1 MHTMGF
7 NPDDLDVEIGGT
19 QATLF
24 DMFPGFDKSDRLG
37 VVIDS
42 SVGLLGA
49 SLFIHAF
56 AAAYFKHRRMQG
68 SLVTQYPE
76 TYAFHLGGRYGDLR
90 MLDVLPERK
99 EVFVLNSDDALAA
112 INHAAITRVLVPN
125 VIRSQ
130 GTFHPWEMGP
140 AKDRVRTT
148 YVYSVDGQVSD
159 PSIVIKGKGR
169 HVFDDFHCIF
179 DIQHTIDVHAPLEP
193 DPAAW
198 AGTLRDR
205 AGEVLEREASRARSR
220 WDASVEQGVVTESFA
235 TLPVAMDFL
244 HYL

>member
-7 NPDDLDVEIGGT
+7 NPDDLDVEVGG
-19 QATLF
+19 QPATLF
-24 DMFPGFDKSDRLG
+24 DIFPGFDKADRLG
-37 VVIDS
+37 VLVDS

-56 AAAYFKHRRMQG
+56 AATYFKHRRSQG

-99 EVFVLNSDDALAA
+99 EVFVANGEDALAA

-125 VIRSQ
+125 VIRSN
-130 GTFHPWEMGP
+130 GSFHPWEMGP

-148 YVYSVDGQVSD
+148 YTYGIDGQVPD
-159 PSIVIKGKGR
+159 PTIVIKGKGR

-179 DIQHTIDVHAPLEP
+179 DVQHTIDVHAPLEP

-205 AGEVLEREASRARSR
+205 EGEVLEREANRARAR
-220 WDASVEQGVVTESFA
+220 WDASVAQGVVTESFSM
-235 TLPVAMDFL
+235 LPKPTDFL
-244 HYL
+244 RYL

>member
-7 NPDDLDVEIGGT
+7 NPDDLDVEVGGQ
-19 QATLF
+19 QATVF
-24 DMFPGFDKSDRLG
+24 DIFPGFDKADRLG

-56 AAAYFKHRRMQG
+56 AATYYKYRRLQG
-68 SLVTQYPE
+68 SLVKQYPE

-99 EVFVLNSDDALAA
+99 EVFVANGEEALAA

-125 VIRSQ
+125 VLRS
-130 GTFHPWEMGP
+130 GGPFHSWEMGP

-148 YVYSVDGQVSD
+148 YVYGVDGRVPD
-159 PSIVIKGKGR
+159 PTIVIKGKGQQ
-169 HVFDDFHCIF
+169 VFDDFHCIF
-179 DIQHTIDVHAPLEP
+179 DIQHTIDVHASVEP

-198 AGTLRDR
+198 AGTLKDR
-205 AGEVLEREASRARSR
+205 AGEVLELESSRARSR
-220 WDASVEQGVVTESFA
+220 WDASVERGQVIESFA
-235 TLPVAMDFL
+235 MQAAGTDFL
-244 HYL
+244 KYI

>member
-1 MHTMGF
+1 MHTMRF
-7 NPDDLDVEIGGT
+7 NPDDLAVEVDGR

-24 DMFPGFDKSDRLG
+24 DIFPGFDKADRLG
-37 VVIDS
+37 VVVNS

-56 AAAYFKHRRMQG
+56 AATYFKYRRMQG

-76 TYAFHLGGRYGDLR
+76 TYAFHVGGRYGDLR

-99 EVFVLNSDDALAA
+99 EVFVSNGEEALAA
-112 INHAAITRVLVPN
+112 INHAAVTRVLVPN
-125 VIRSQ
+125 VVRSE
-130 GTFHPWEMGP
+130 GDFHPWEMGP

-148 YVYSVDGQVSD
+148 YAYGVDGQVSN
-159 PSIVIKGKGR
+159 PTITVTGKGKY
-169 HVFDDFHCIF
+169 VFDDFRCIF
-179 DIQHTIDVHAPLEP
+179 DVQHTIDVHAPLEP

-205 AGEVLEREASRARSR
+205 AGEVLERDASRARSR
-220 WDASVEQGVVTESFA
+220 WDTSVEQGFVTESFA
-235 TLPVAMDFL
+235 TMPAATDFL
-244 HYL
+244 KYL